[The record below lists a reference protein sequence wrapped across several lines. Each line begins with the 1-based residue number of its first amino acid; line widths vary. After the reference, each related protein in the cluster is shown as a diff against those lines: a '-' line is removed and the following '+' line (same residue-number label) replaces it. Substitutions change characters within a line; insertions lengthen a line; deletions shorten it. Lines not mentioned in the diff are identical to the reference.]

1 MQQSPKLII
10 IAGPNGSGKTT
21 ITNQILQH
29 EWKEGC
35 VYINPDE
42 IAQKKYGDWNNR
54 VNVLKAAK
62 FATKQRNAL
71 IKKKESIIFETV
83 FSSQE
88 KIDFLLRAKETGYF
102 IRLFF
107 IGTNHPSINAARV
120 TKRVLEGGHDVPI
133 PKIIDRYAK
142 SISNCCV
149 VAPMI
154 DRLYVYDNSV
164 DYEDARLLFRAS
176 NGKMTKK
183 YIDINHWAI
192 CISSVLK

>member
-21 ITNQILQH
+21 ITHQILQH

-42 IAQKKYGDWNNR
+42 IAQQKYGDWNDKG
-54 VNVLKAAK
+54 NVLKAAK
-62 FATKQRNAL
+62 FATAQRNAL
-71 IKKKESIIFETV
+71 IKKKESLIFETV

-88 KIDFLLRAKETGYF
+88 KIDFLLKAKAAGYF

-107 IGTNHPSINAARV
+107 IGTDHPSINAARI

-164 DYEDARLLFRAS
+164 EYKDARLLFRAS
-176 NGKMTKK
+176 AGKIIKQYM
-183 YIDINHWAI
+183 DINPWAS
-192 CISSVLK
+192 CIPQALK

>member
-21 ITNQILQH
+21 ITHQILQH

-42 IAQKKYGDWNNR
+42 IAQQKYGDWNDKS
-54 VNVLKAAK
+54 NVLKAAK
-62 FATKQRNAL
+62 FATAQRKSL
-71 IKKKESIIFETV
+71 IKKKESLIFETV

-88 KIDFLLRAKETGYF
+88 KIEFLLEAKAAGYF

-107 IGTNHPSINAARV
+107 IGTDHPSINAARI

-149 VAPMI
+149 VAPII

-164 DYEDARLLFRAS
+164 DYIDARLLFRAS
-176 NGKMTKK
+176 AGRIIKLYGDVNP
-183 YIDINHWAI
+183 WATCI
-192 CISSVLK
+192 CQTLK